1 MLYRQIKYGGR
12 KWFSVA
18 MACEHDEGLVL
29 PPGMA
34 GNRHVVEEQEYLLKL
49 YQEAAVMD
57 VCDFHMIYL
66 YAVVDSCYL
75 KYYHKSE

>member
-1 MLYRQIKYGGR
+1 
-12 KWFSVA
+12 
-18 MACEHDEGLVL
+18 MACEYDEGLVRRQ
-29 PPGMA
+29 GWQGTA
-34 GNRHVVEEQEYLLKL
+34 HVVEEQEYLLKL